1 MNNRQEKL
9 NYLFGVGTIGRDMVF
24 ALQGM
29 YLMYYLTDV
38 LNKSKFVIAI
48 CTIIILV
55 LRIFDAANDPF
66 MGMLIDNTRTKYG
79 KFKPWIF
86 FGSIASAIA
95 TILLFMNYDVSDGW
109 FVVIFAL
116 LYLLWGLAFTAH
128 DISYWSMLPALSQ
141 DQRKREKIGSIAKIC
156 ADIGLFTVVLGIV
169 PVSKALS
176 ETYGSMQKAY
186 SIIAICVSVLMLLF
200 LFIMLSLVRE
210 DRTQLKHEHTDIK
223 EIMHVIVKNDQLM
236 WIILSMALFMI
247 SYTTTT
253 SFGLY
258 YFKYVYGNEDFYSVF
273 AGILGI
279 SQIAALII
287 FPLLAKPLG
296 RKKLYTIGT
305 ILVVIGYAMFFFA
318 SKALTIS
325 LAGILIFVGEGF
337 IQILMLMFISDC
349 VEYGQWKLGRRND
362 SITLSI
368 QPFIAKLGSAIS
380 AGIVGATV
388 ILAGIKDASGPQDL
402 STANI
407 MFIKTA
413 MLILPLIGIVVGYFV
428 YRNKFIIDE
437 QKYSEIL
444 NDLKARESKAE

>member
-176 ETYGSMQKAY
+176 ETY
-186 SIIAICVSVLMLLF
+186 
-200 LFIMLSLVRE
+200 
-210 DRTQLKHEHTDIK
+210 
-223 EIMHVIVKNDQLM
+223 
-236 WIILSMALFMI
+236 
-247 SYTTTT
+247 
-253 SFGLY
+253 
-258 YFKYVYGNEDFYSVF
+258 
-273 AGILGI
+273 
-279 SQIAALII
+279 
-287 FPLLAKPLG
+287 
-296 RKKLYTIGT
+296 
-305 ILVVIGYAMFFFA
+305 
-318 SKALTIS
+318 
-325 LAGILIFVGEGF
+325 
-337 IQILMLMFISDC
+337 
-349 VEYGQWKLGRRND
+349 
-362 SITLSI
+362 
-368 QPFIAKLGSAIS
+368 
-380 AGIVGATV
+380 
-388 ILAGIKDASGPQDL
+388 
-402 STANI
+402 
-407 MFIKTA
+407 
-413 MLILPLIGIVVGYFV
+413 
-428 YRNKFIIDE
+428 
-437 QKYSEIL
+437 
-444 NDLKARESKAE
+444 

>member
-86 FGSIASAIA
+86 FGSIVSAIA

-169 PVSKALS
+169 PVSKALG
-176 ETYGSMQKAY
+176 EAYGSMQKAY
-186 SIIAICVSVLMLLF
+186 SIIAICVSILMLVF
-200 LFIMLSLVRE
+200 LFIMLSIVHE

-223 EIMHVIVKNDQLM
+223 EILHVIVKNDQLM
-236 WIILSMALFMI
+236 WIILSMALFTI

-253 SFGLY
+253 SFGIY

-279 SQIAALII
+279 SQISALII

-318 SKALTIS
+318 SNALTIS
-325 LAGILIFVGEGF
+325 AAGILIFVGEGF

-444 NDLKARESKAE
+444 NDLKARES

>member
-186 SIIAICVSVLMLLF
+186 SIIAICVSVLMLIF

-223 EIMHVIVKNDQLM
+223 EILHVIVKNDQLM
-236 WIILSMALFMI
+236 WIILSMALFTI

-253 SFGLY
+253 SFGIY

-279 SQIAALII
+279 SQISALII

-318 SKALTIS
+318 NKALTIS
-325 LAGILIFVGEGF
+325 AAGILIFVGEGF

-388 ILAGIKDASGPQDL
+388 ILAGIKDATGPQDL

-407 MFIKTA
+407 VFIKTA

-444 NDLKARESKAE
+444 NDLKTRES